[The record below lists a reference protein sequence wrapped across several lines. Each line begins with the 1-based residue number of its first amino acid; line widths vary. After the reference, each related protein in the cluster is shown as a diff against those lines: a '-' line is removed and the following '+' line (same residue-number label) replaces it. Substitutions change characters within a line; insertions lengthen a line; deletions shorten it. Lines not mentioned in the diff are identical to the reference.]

1 MKGWRRCWGSE
12 WEEGRASAKLNWA
25 WIWWAGGEWGWGG
38 LQRFVLK
45 WQLSAEERTDLK
57 CDGDFMIGWADSGD
71 TWLENQVNHD
81 ILARDTLELLSARE
95 RENFVKRESHG
106 RLAASWQRIYGGDV
120 AASQKLSDSEL
131 MNGALTG
138 THQHCND
145 MHRMWFDDGKIT
157 FLVHPRTH
165 DSSRANLF
173 VCFNIHSVIYRI
185 KMSVAI
191 LC

>member
-1 MKGWRRCWGSE
+1 MATTLSCNVDKSTIRSE
-12 WEEGRASAKLNWA
+12 
-25 WIWWAGGEWGWGG
+25 
-38 LQRFVLK
+38 
-45 WQLSAEERTDLK
+45 
-57 CDGDFMIGWADSGD
+57 
-71 TWLENQVNHD
+71 VNHD

-145 MHRMWFDDGKIT
+145 MHRM
-157 FLVHPRTH
+157 
-165 DSSRANLF
+165 
-173 VCFNIHSVIYRI
+173 
-185 KMSVAI
+185 
-191 LC
+191 